1 MLLKKCL
8 QHPVF
13 LILKSSFIG
22 FVDDNVLKFSAALA
36 YYTIFSLPSM
46 LIVIIGLCSVF
57 YGKDA
62 VQGEIFFQIHQFVG
76 NEAALEIQHILQKT
90 TLHHDNFL
98 ATITGLATLLLAATG
113 MFGEIQDSI
122 NIIWGLKTKPKKGFI
137 KIFLNRLISFS
148 MVLIL
153 GFILLVSLLLNAVMD
168 NFFNELKKIFSESF
182 ITYLYLLDYIFLFGV
197 IALLFAFIFKALP
210 DAKILWKDVWVG
222 ALITTLLFLIGK
234 FLISY
239 YLMHNKSISAY
250 GAAGSLIIILLWVY
264 YSAIIL
270 YYGAEFTQAYVK
282 QRGRFIQPNKYA
294 VWIAEEAEAKKIP
307 VTEISNIH
315 K

>member
-1 MLLKKCL
+1 MKVKELM
-8 QHPVF
+8 QSPVF
-13 LILKSSFIG
+13 LILKNSFIG
-22 FVDDNVLKFSAALA
+22 FADDNILKYSAALA

-46 LIVIIGLCSVF
+46 LIVIIGLCSIF

-62 VQGEIFFQIHQFVG
+62 IQGEIFFQIHQFIG
-76 NEAALEIQHILQKT
+76 SEAALEIQHILQKT

-113 MFGEIQDSI
+113 MLGEIQNSI
-122 NIIWGLKTKPKKGFI
+122 NIIWRLKTKPKKGFI

-153 GFILLVSLLLNAVMD
+153 GFILLVSLLLNALMD
-168 NFFNELKKIFSESF
+168 NFFNELKKLFSENF
-182 ITYLYLLDYIFLFGV
+182 ITYLYWLDYILLFGIIV
-197 IALLFAFIFKALP
+197 LLFAFIFKALP

-222 ALITTLLFLIGK
+222 ALVTTLLFLTGK

-239 YLMHNKSISAY
+239 YLMHNNNISAY
-250 GAAGSLIIILLWVY
+250 GAAGSLIIVLLWVY

-282 QRGRFIQPNKYA
+282 QQGRFIEPNKYA
-294 VWIAEEAEAKKIP
+294 VWVE
-307 VTEISNIH
+307 
-315 K
+315 